1 MFDLIE
7 QYKDNNGNNN
17 MQIIIV
23 NKRYIKEYI

>member
-7 QYKDNNGNNN
+7 QYKGNNGDNS

-23 NKRYIKEYI
+23 NKCYIKEYI

>member
-7 QYKDNNGNNN
+7 QYKDNNGNDN

>member
-7 QYKDNNGNNN
+7 QYKDNNGDNN

-23 NKRYIKEYI
+23 NKCYIKEYI